1 MRISTILAIAAMAIP
16 LAGFSSEKTHKSSL
30 LQYDKQIDGIIS
42 QMTLEE
48 KVNMLHAKH
57 MFVSAG
63 IERLGIADIKY
74 ADGPFGI
81 REEMQPNGWA
91 GLGWETDK
99 ATFFPTGSALAA
111 TWSPE
116 LAYSYGT
123 GMAREARLRGKDMI
137 LGPAINIQRIPTGG
151 RTYEYLSEDP
161 FLSSRLAV
169 GYTKGVQDNGAA
181 VCVKHFAL
189 NNQENNR
196 GTVNVI
202 VGERAMREIYLPPFR
217 ATVEEGDAYGF
228 MSAYNK
234 IGGKWCAENEM
245 LLDKILR
252 KDWGFAGMVISDW
265 G

>member
-1 MRISTILAIAAMAIP
+1 MNHHIKNKLMKYTRMFACAFLTLL
-16 LAGFSSEKTHKSSL
+16 LAGNAAGQIRRSAL
-30 LQYDKQIDGIIS
+30 LENDRKIDGIIS

-48 KVNMLHAKH
+48 KINMLHAKH

-63 IERLGIADIKY
+63 IERLGIADMKY

-81 REEMQPNGWA
+81 REEMQPDGWMP
-91 GLGWETDK
+91 LDWTNDK

-116 LAYSYGT
+116 LAYAYGT
-123 GMAREARLRGKDMI
+123 AMAKEARLRGKDML

-161 FLSSRLAV
+161 FLSSRLSA
-169 GYTKGVQDNGAA
+169 GYTKGVQDNGVA
-181 VCVKHFAL
+181 VCLKHYAL

-202 VGERAMREIYLPPFR
+202 IGERAMRDLPPPLQ
-217 ATVEEGDAYGF
+217 G
-228 MSAYNK
+228 S
-234 IGGKWCAENEM
+234 
-245 LLDKILR
+245 
-252 KDWGFAGMVISDW
+252 S
-265 G
+265 